1 MDVAITPAII
11 IVFGIACFLIG
22 VSKGGLG
29 GALGFLIT
37 PLMALVMPLNKV
49 VGLMLPVLM
58 IGDVFTL
65 AFYWRKWDARLI
77 WILLAGALVGVTLAT
92 FVLVSLP
99 PDLLKK
105 GLAVLVLLFLA
116 YRLLEKRILAHLSYR
131 PRPWHGLLAGS
142 TAGFASTLAH
152 AGGPPITIYMLLQR
166 LDPTVFI
173 ATIGLFFTVLN
184 WIKVPYYLFSGLF
197 DFRLILA
204 LAWVT
209 PLIPVGVWAGKTL
222 AKRIDKKV
230 FETVVIILLGVSAVL
245 LLVG

>member
-1 MDVAITPAII
+1 MDVSITPVII

-22 VSKGGLG
+22 LSKGGLG

-37 PLMALVMPLNKV
+37 PMLALVLPLNKV
-49 VGLMLPVLM
+49 VGLMLPVLI
-58 IGDVFTL
+58 IGDLFTL
-65 AFYWRKWDARLI
+65 VFYWRKWDARLI
-77 WILLAGALVGVTLAT
+77 WILLVGAVAGVTLAT
-92 FVLVSLP
+92 FVLVNLP

-105 GLAVLVLLFLA
+105 GLALLVLLFLA
-116 YRLLEKRILAHLSYR
+116 YRLLEKRILAHLTYR

-152 AGGPPITIYMLLQR
+152 AGGPPITIYMLFQR

-173 ATIGLFFTVLN
+173 ATTGLFFTALN

-197 DFRLILA
+197 DFPLMLA
-204 LAWVT
+204 LAWVA
-209 PLIPVGVWAGKTL
+209 PLIPLGVWAGKTIT
-222 AKRIDKKV
+222 KRIDKRV
-230 FETVVIILLGVSAVL
+230 FEMVVMVLLGISALL